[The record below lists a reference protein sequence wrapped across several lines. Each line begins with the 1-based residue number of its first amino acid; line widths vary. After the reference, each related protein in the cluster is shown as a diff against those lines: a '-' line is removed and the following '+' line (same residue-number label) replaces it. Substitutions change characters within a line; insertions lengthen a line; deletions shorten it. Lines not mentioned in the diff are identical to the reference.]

1 LVFWATNERE
11 AFMNALFKT
20 SEIRFGIKIDLEV
33 ISINPYLKERGP
45 PGTELIRILG
55 GHPI

>member
-1 LVFWATNERE
+1 
-11 AFMNALFKT
+11 MNALFKT

>member
-11 AFMNALFKT
+11 AFMNPLFKT
-20 SEIRFGIKIDLEV
+20 SEIVFGIKIELEV
-33 ISINPYLKERGP
+33 ISINPYLKEGGP
-45 PGTELIRILG
+45 PGTEIIRILG